1 MQQCARY
8 KEECER
14 LNAEVARLTR
24 LTEVQQQQVLY
35 RKD

>member
-1 MQQCARY
+1 MQQCASY

-14 LNAEVARLTR
+14 LHAEVARLTR
-24 LTEVQQQQVLY
+24 LNEEQQQQVLC